1 MSLGYGTTPSMGG
14 GGSQI
19 AIVGISLSLLSAS
32 AVGAYL
38 FLNRSQ
44 SSSNKSRTSQGIQ
57 NQPQQTDEPTNTP
70 FTSPDGRQINLVKP
84 LPAPPGQSGLDG
96 RYSIK
101 YGSLSLSVDGSS
113 CDKNWVWFDESASN
127 DVMKWNIRSVPGYEG
142 VYTIESQ
149 DRIFRSACEN
159 AFLTVSSNCAQ
170 VTLESPGLKD
180 RQYWRL
186 IADQIKGGYFIQSVH
201 CYNRRQ
207 TSFMISSGVT
217 AGTTN
222 TPRFIQ
228 SSSAAYKLIP
238 AS

>member
-1 MSLGYGTTPSMGG
+1 MGG
-14 GGSQI
+14 GTNQL

-32 AVGAYL
+32 AIAGY
-38 FLNRSQ
+38 FLMTKGTSSKSQ
-44 SSSNKSRTSQGIQ
+44 NSSPVIV
-57 NQPQQTDEPTNTP
+57 NQPQTDEESPTR
-70 FTSPDGRQINLVKP
+70 FTSADGREINLVKP

-101 YGSLSLSVDGSS
+101 YGSLSLAVDASS
-113 CDKNWVWFDESASN
+113 CDKNWAWFDESASN
-127 DVMKWNIRSVPGYEG
+127 DNMVWNIRSVPGYEG

-149 DRIFRSACEN
+149 DRIFQKGCEN
-159 AFLTVSSNCAQ
+159 AFLTVSSNCGQ
-170 VTLESPGLKD
+170 VSLESPGLKD

-186 IADQIKGGYFIQSVH
+186 IADQVKGGYFIQSVH

-207 TSFMISSGVT
+207 NSFMISSGVT

-222 TPRFIQ
+222 TPRFTQ
-228 SSSAAYKLIP
+228 SASAAYNLIP